1 MSDFRRTRL
10 LLSLLG
16 LCACTIPVTLSI
28 LFYFPMWIN
37 EGGAETISGTV
48 LLLLVMAFVP
58 IVKAVKRFLRS
69 PSAYMMWL
77 IAFLLFFSLSRIAE
91 ELTVI
96 SFVGFVSNFV
106 GAMLFRAAKPR
117 ERKRDRDEE

>member
-1 MSDFRRTRL
+1 MNDMRRSRL

-16 LCACTIPVTLSI
+16 LISCTVPVTLSI
-28 LFYFPMWIN
+28 LFYFPLWI
-37 EGGAETISGTV
+37 EAGGAETVSGAV

-58 IVKAVKRFLRS
+58 IVKAVKKFLRS

-77 IAFLLFFSLSRIAE
+77 IAFLLFFALARIAE
-91 ELTVI
+91 QMTVI
-96 SFVGFVSNFV
+96 SFVGFVGNFV

-117 ERKRDRDEE
+117 ERMREWDED